1 MGGARA
7 LVAGVVLLVSPLLFA
22 PQLLASSY
30 PSKALSAEAFEAAGL
45 RSIAGW
51 LKREGAEGWL
61 AADVADVVGIPR
73 LATEELLE
81 ARQRGFRDDEAL
93 RVVQVSAD
101 EQRDFLLFMVQRP
114 DGRVFFYLAGL
125 REGLKSAF
133 VSSGGSVS
141 ALDRVEAEAAFRR
154 ELRFWEGRVAAVR

>member
-1 MGGARA
+1 MGSARA
-7 LVAGVVLLVSPLLFA
+7 LVAGLALLFS

-30 PSKALSAEAFEAAGL
+30 PSKALSAEAFEASGL

-51 LKREGAEGWL
+51 LKRDGAEGWL

-73 LATEELLE
+73 LPTEELLE

-114 DGRVFFYLAGL
+114 DGHVFF
-125 REGLKSAF
+125 
-133 VSSGGSVS
+133 
-141 ALDRVEAEAAFRR
+141 
-154 ELRFWEGRVAAVR
+154 